1 VPTQRSTRKAPAKR
15 RSSRKSAVG
24 ADDGQAIDERLS
36 TVENATKHAELA
48 RELVLA
54 AWPGI
59 VQGLIKKAKGGN
71 YQQTRLL
78 LELCEL
84 TNTDA
89 SQLNEQRREQLCDVL
104 LEGLRLS
111 SAPAQDQGEDGQ
123 GSTGTP
129 VEVGGIESHPSCTER
144 D

>member
-1 VPTQRSTRKAPAKR
+1 MPKQRSTRSAPAKR
-15 RSSRKSAVG
+15 RSPGKSAAG
-24 ADDGQAIDERLS
+24 ADNGRDVDGRLS
-36 TVENATKHAELA
+36 TEENITKYAELA

-71 YQQTRLL
+71 YQQTKLL
-78 LELCEL
+78 LDLCDL

-111 SAPAQDQGEDGQ
+111 SAQAQDQTSEAGRPPEPE
-123 GSTGTP
+123 STG
-129 VEVGGIESHPSCTER
+129 I
-144 D
+144 